1 MALRVGIIGLGKIGR
16 ACASNLIADGF
27 PVYAL
32 RRPST
37 ADFVDHGGHLCADT
51 AELSAASEVIITCLA
66 SEAQMDEAY
75 NSPQGLIAQARS
87 GQTVVE
93 MGTFPVA
100 LKKPLADALAA
111 KGAAML
117 DCPISGIPAMVLQRN
132 AILFVSGD
140 EAAAQSIQ
148 PVIDSI
154 APKSCYV
161 GAFGVGMTTKLVTN
175 LLVVV
180 NSMAVAEAM
189 VLGNLSGLDSESMLK
204 AVSPSAGGSAVL
216 NYRGP
221 MMAKRT
227 YQPAAGAASIVMKDL
242 AYIRDHA
249 RAVGAATPLVE
260 TALDW
265 FKRMIE
271 EGRAEDECAGIYEVI
286 LNASPGLLSDANG

>member
-27 PVYAL
+27 TVCAL

-37 ADFVDHGGHLCADT
+37 ADFVDHGGHLYADT
-51 AELSAASEVIITCLA
+51 AELSAACNVIITCLA
-66 SEAQMDEAY
+66 SEAQMHAAY
-75 NSPQGLIAQARS
+75 HGPHGLIAHTRA

-93 MGTFPVA
+93 MGTFPA
-100 LKKPLADALAA
+100 AFKKPLADALAA
-111 KGAAML
+111 KGVTML
-117 DCPISGIPAMVLQRN
+117 DCPISGIPATVLQRN

-140 EAAAQSIQ
+140 EAAAKSIQ
-148 PVIDSI
+148 PLIDSI
-154 APKSCYV
+154 APKSCHV
-161 GAFGVGMTTKLVTN
+161 GPFGVGMTTKLVTN

-180 NSMAVAEAM
+180 NSMALAEAM
-189 VLGNLSGLDSESMLK
+189 VLGNLSGLDSERMLK

-227 YQPAAGAASIVMKDL
+227 YRPAAGRASIVMKDL
-242 AYIRDHA
+242 VYIRDHA
-249 RAVGAATPLVE
+249 RAIGAATPLVE

-265 FKRMIE
+265 FKRMLE

-286 LNASPGLLSDANG
+286 LGASPGPIGNANG

>member
-27 PVYAL
+27 AVCAL
-32 RRPST
+32 SRPST
-37 ADFVDHGGHLCADT
+37 ADFVGDGGRLCADI
-51 AELSAASEVIITCLA
+51 AELSAACDVIITCLA
-66 SEAQMDEAY
+66 SEEQMRQVYYGSEDR
-75 NSPQGLIAQARS
+75 QGLITHVRL

-93 MGTFPVA
+93 MGTFPA
-100 LKKPLADALAA
+100 AFKKPLADALGQ
-111 KGAAML
+111 KGVTML
-117 DCPISGIPAMVLQRN
+117 DCPISGIPSTVMQRN
-132 AILFVSGD
+132 AIIFLSGD
-140 EAAAQSIQ
+140 EAAAQAIR

-154 APKSCYV
+154 GPKSCYV

-189 VLGNLSGLDSESMLK
+189 VLGNLSGLESEQMLK
-204 AVSPSAGGSAVL
+204 AVGPSAGGSAVL

-221 MMAKRT
+221 MMVQRT
-227 YQPAAGAASIVMKDL
+227 YQPAAGPVSIVMKDL
-242 AYIRDHA
+242 KYIRDHA

-260 TALDW
+260 TALEW
-265 FKRMIE
+265 FERMIR

-286 LNASPGLLSDANG
+286 LRASSGPR